1 MIMAKESFQLDP
13 GAVVY
18 SDDEIVGKV
27 NSATANINRANAV
40 ESAAVDL
47 SGKDAD
53 DLAESVTKKYAG
65 VSGADFKKSVDTL
78 EEITEGATKKHFTDT
93 EKTKLTG
100 VEENAKDDQS
110 GAEVRDAI
118 LGLADVDRKIIVTD
132 PQSGE
137 KPVLA
142 LQRDAD
148 GKLDIDN
155 DDQPMP

>member
-1 MIMAKESFQLDP
+1 MAKESFQIDP
-13 GAVVY
+13 EAVVY

>member
-1 MIMAKESFQLDP
+1 MSMAKESFQLDP
-13 GAVVY
+13 EAVVY

-27 NSATANINRANAV
+27 NSAVANINRANAV